1 MGDNIAFEL
10 LHLYDA
16 GKPGITIP
24 VLLRSG
30 GLSVDVTTK
39 LDTGASDC
47 IFERF
52 YGEELKLDI
61 ESGSR
66 QDFSAAT
73 GTFTAYGN
81 EATLSVLGFDFD
93 VTIYFAAHE
102 AFNRN
107 VLGRRGF
114 LDRVLLGLNDYEG
127 KLYLSRGG
135 SES

>member
-1 MGDNIAFEL
+1 MVYDLAFEM

-16 GKPGITIP
+16 GKSGITIP
-24 VLLRSG
+24 VLLCSG

-66 QDFSAAT
+66 REFSAAT
-73 GTFTAYGN
+73 GTFLAYGH
-81 EATLSVLGFDFD
+81 EATLSVLGFDFRCND
-93 VTIYFAAHE
+93 LLRGQRSFQAQRARSPWISGSCAARFE
-102 AFNRN
+102 
-107 VLGRRGF
+107 
-114 LDRVLLGLNDYEG
+114 
-127 KLYLSRGG
+127 
-135 SES
+135 